1 MDKESTHPARF
12 TMQKNKEI
20 QMLNYTDYKKI
31 VGLDVAT
38 ATDEKIL
45 DAMVKKIAVTERS
58 TIDTALLAE
67 FLIKTRNYSQTDAGR
82 YLGFTGTYVGSLAN
96 KGQILRL
103 TATEATLST
112 VWSQIT
118 KLTGK
123 ALSEHSAQVAAADE
137 DKRAELVTRTA
148 QVAAISTRLGE
159 NHTPELVD
167 KFVEKMQANGFI
179 TPSQVTANMQETANA
194 LGVTLPKAE
203 RNGAT
208 VSTLDNSPTKVP
220 TTRDA
225 LATLTN
231 WETDR
236 LAGSDPAH
244 EFALSDEEVDQLEQI
259 ARTAIRSL
267 GRAGLMASVLS
278 VSEFTDLAVDKM
290 ANTVNA

>member
-1 MDKESTHPARF
+1 MRHHAKKQGST
-12 TMQKNKEI
+12 K
-20 QMLNYTDYKKI
+20 MLNYTDYKKI
-31 VGLDVAT
+31 VQIDVLT

-45 DAMVKKIAVTERS
+45 DAMVKKIAVTEKS

-67 FLIKTRNYSQTDAGR
+67 FLIKTRNYSQSEAGKHI
-82 YLGFTGTYVGSLAN
+82 GFAPTYVAMLAN

-112 VWSQIT
+112 VWAQIT

-137 DKRAELVTRTA
+137 DKRAELVTRQA
-148 QVAAISTRLGE
+148 QVTAISTRLAE
-159 NHTPELVD
+159 NLTPELVD
-167 KFVEKMQANGFI
+167 KFVEKMTANGFI

-203 RNGAT
+203 RKNAAIN
-208 VSTLDNSPTKVP
+208 TLDNSPTKVP

-244 EFALSDEEVDQLEQI
+244 EFALSPEEVDQLEQI

-267 GRAGLMASVLS
+267 GRAGVMASVIS

>member
-1 MDKESTHPARF
+1 
-12 TMQKNKEI
+12 
-20 QMLNYTDYKKI
+20 MLNYTDYKKI

-67 FLIKTRNYSQTDAGR
+67 FLIKTRNYSQTDAGK
-82 YLGFTGTYVGSLAN
+82 YLGFTGTYVASLAN

-112 VWSQIT
+112 VWAQIT

-137 DKRAELVTRTA
+137 SKRPELVTRQA
-148 QVAAISTRLGE
+148 QVTAISTRLAE
-159 NHTPELVD
+159 NLTPELVD
-167 KFVEKMQANGFI
+167 KFIEKMQANGFI
-179 TPSQVTANMQETANA
+179 TPSQVSANMQETANA

-244 EFALSDEEVDQLEQI
+244 EFALSDEEIDQLEQI

-267 GRAGLMASVLS
+267 MRAGLMASVLS